1 MGTTRKTDHKQ
12 MYKLFRYKLLRR
24 LPGRWGRQYQRKW
37 MRLQTRSEFEEA
49 VHRSE
54 GMTCIDLGANIGEFT
69 RKMAFGA
76 KQVIAFE
83 PDPWAHA
90 ELLANV
96 ADLNNVKIEN
106 AAAGTCEKM
115 VLLYRHAKFEDD
127 PVRYSESSSV
137 IASKSNVTEDGA
149 VEVRQIDFIGYLE
162 ELDEDIGVL
171 KIDIEGAEVDL
182 LESLFDRSDILGR
195 IDHIFVETH
204 ETRLLSHKTRVNALR
219 ERVQTIKRPRVNLY
233 WH

>member
-1 MGTTRKTDHKQ
+1 MN
-12 MYKLFRYKLLRR
+12 KLWKYKLLRQV
-24 LPGRWGRQYQRKW
+24 PGRWGRLYQQKYQR
-37 MRLQTRSEFEEA
+37 RLLMLQARLDFDEA
-49 VHRSE
+49 MHRSQ

-69 RKMAFGA
+69 RKMALRA

-83 PDPWAHA
+83 PDPWAYVQ
-90 ELLANV
+90 LRANV

-106 AAAGTCEKM
+106 AAAGTCEEK
-115 VLLYRHAKFEDD
+115 VLLYRHARFADK

-137 IASKSNVTEDGA
+137 IVNKSNVSQEGA

-162 ELDEDIGVL
+162 KLDEDIGIL
-171 KIDIEGAEVDL
+171 KMDIEGAEVDL

-195 IDHIFVETH
+195 VDHIFAETH
-204 ETRLLSHKTRVNALR
+204 ETRIRGHEIRVNTLR
-219 ERVQTIKRPRVNLY
+219 ERAQTIKRPRVNLY